1 MDVYE
6 KREFCYFLVLF
17 FVDQLFWR
25 FYCSCGN
32 EGFLCGGKGGR
43 IGEEDQ
49 NFVFGFLQEKVD
61 RLSIN

>member
-6 KREFCYFLVLF
+6 QREFCYFLVLF

-32 EGFLCGGKGGR
+32 EGFLCGGKGGGLEFCIWIF
-43 IGEEDQ
+43 IGK
-49 NFVFGFLQEKVD
+49 G
-61 RLSIN
+61 